1 MAQNLL
7 CISHAKNV
15 VQKKPRKGGFAQTH
29 WVQNS
34 QFQEQKDAEKLTN
47 GVHVKIVAAGGS
59 VAGSRVYESAK
70 EEGGLITAASTR
82 PREMRAVR

>member
-1 MAQNLL
+1 MQETLFRRSRGRGGL
-7 CISHAKNV
+7 
-15 VQKKPRKGGFAQTH
+15 RKLIGG
-29 WVQNS
+29 QNS

-47 GVHVKIVAAGGS
+47 GVHGKMVAAGGS

-82 PREMRAVR
+82 PREMRAVG